1 MSTDVEINIDEKIK
15 NDIVEPS
22 KYNVIMINDD
32 HTPMDFV
39 IDVLEKIFKHSR
51 ESAEN
56 LTLTIHNEGSAVI
69 GTYTYELAEQ
79 KATETVNLSRNNGFP
94 LQLKIDEER

>member
-1 MSTDVEINIDEKIK
+1 MTTDTEINIDEKIK
-15 NDIVEPS
+15 NTVREPS
-22 KYNVIMINDD
+22 LYNVIVVNDD
-32 HTPMDFV
+32 TTPMDFV

-56 LTLTIHNEGSAVI
+56 LTLTIHNDGSAVI

-79 KATETVNLSRNNGFP
+79 KATEAVSLSRSNGFP
-94 LQLKIDEER
+94 LQLKIDEEG